1 MGDMLSLADHRRRPS
16 RVGFSRGE
24 LQRIL
29 NLYSRRVASG
39 EWRDYAIDHLEHMA
53 AFSVFRHAFDRPL
66 FTIAK
71 RRGGGVVDYLLY
83 ASGSKLKHSRSID
96 EVLEA
101 LETRPRAVS

>member
-1 MGDMLSLADHRRRPS
+1 M
-16 RVGFSRGE
+16 GFSRGE

-39 EWRDYAIDHLEHMA
+39 EWRDYAIDHLDHMA

-71 RRGGGVVDYLLY
+71 RRGSGTVDFLLY
-83 ASGSKLKHSRSID
+83 GSGRKLTHSRSID
-96 EVLEA
+96 DVLAALEA
-101 LETRPRAVS
+101 RPRPVS